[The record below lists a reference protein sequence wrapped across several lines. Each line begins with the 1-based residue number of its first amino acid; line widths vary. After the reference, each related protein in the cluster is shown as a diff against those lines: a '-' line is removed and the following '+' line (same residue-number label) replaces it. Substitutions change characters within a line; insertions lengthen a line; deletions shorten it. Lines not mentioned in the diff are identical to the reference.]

1 MKKYF
6 ITFLALFFLLTTQSF
21 SEERKKGVLE
31 KFKSATCEG
40 FFFGIKA
47 GKDCEKYRED
57 ATKAAK
63 KNSDIITN
71 ENLKKNIFI

>member
-31 KFKSATCEG
+31 NHVLKEQNPLIFE
-40 FFFGIKA
+40 
-47 GKDCEKYRED
+47 
-57 ATKAAK
+57 
-63 KNSDIITN
+63 TN
-71 ENLKKNIFI
+71 V